1 MNAIT
6 ILDIALGLALVYLAF
21 SIVCSTSLEW
31 VSAVFARRAKML
43 KAGIEQL
50 LGGAGAP
57 LAAGFHAHPMIA
69 GLKKTNGYPNY
80 ISSST
85 FARVL
90 TSLALD
96 IKRNG
101 GLVTLAAKP
110 GLKPAEKTLVESL
123 VAGAETVAEAERRI
137 EQWFTGGMERVSGW
151 YKRWTQLYTIAA
163 ALVVVGTCNVDTIQ
177 IARELNRNAALRTA
191 MAERAVRVANSGTVE
206 EAKKELKEIDLP
218 FAEREEGPWS
228 LEHLLGLTLS
238 VFAISLGAPF
248 WFDLL
253 NRLVN
258 LRQTGVKPA
267 TPQAVAH

>member
-1 MNAIT
+1 
-6 ILDIALGLALVYLAF
+6 VYLAF

-31 VSAVFARRAKML
+31 ISAVLARRAKML
-43 KAGIEQL
+43 KEGIDQL
-50 LGGAGAP
+50 LGGGTAP
-57 LAAGFHAHPMIA
+57 LAVGFHAHPMVT
-69 GLKKTNGYPNY
+69 GLKKTGGYPNY

-85 FARVL
+85 FARIL

-96 IKRNG
+96 ITPNG
-101 GLVTLAAKP
+101 GLVTLAAKTTLQP
-110 GLKPAEKTLVESL
+110 DERLLVESL

-163 ALVVVGTCNVDTIQ
+163 ALVVVGVCNVDTVQ

-191 MAERAVRVANSGTVE
+191 MAGRAADVAKSGSVE
-206 EAKKELKEIDLP
+206 EAKKQLEAIELP
-218 FAEREEGPWS
+218 FGRRERDQWG

-258 LRQTGVKPA
+258 LRQTGNKPA